1 FRKPA
6 LVNRYAVYAAD
17 IGPLGFQ
24 FTEIDGVV
32 TDEAVASVRNWLE
45 DETAVQTAV
54 THNYQ
59 LALRHYSYQTL
70 AEQLSKVLPR

>member
-1 FRKPA
+1 
-6 LVNRYAVYAAD
+6 
-17 IGPLGFQ
+17 
-24 FTEIDGVV
+24 
-32 TDEAVASVRNWLE
+32 
-45 DETAVQTAV
+45 VQTAV